1 MSHRLEKNMRILDE
15 LVGFMCRRGA
25 RDIDINIKFG
35 LHTSFL
41 TVEADVDAIDENS
54 LETLTEALNADRQ
67 HEVEE
72 CYWLLNGDDSFGDE
86 LSLTGIMIDDATIT
100 YENSHIKIVAR
111 RVEQRDKH

>member
-15 LVGFMCRRGA
+15 LVGFCCRRGA
-25 RDIDINIKFG
+25 KDIDVNIKLG

-41 TVEADVDAIDENS
+41 TVEANVDEVSDED
-54 LETLTEALNADRQ
+54 LEMLDDALHADRQ

-86 LSLTGIMIDDATIT
+86 LALTGIMIDDAIID
-100 YENSHIKIVAR
+100 YSNSHIKIVAR
-111 RVEQRDKH
+111 RVEHKA